1 MEDDKS
7 KIYDQ
12 EAPALEPVPY
22 EKAVVQDSPMV
33 NKQFLH
39 YCTSRTETDQFGA
52 ELDMDP

>member
-1 MEDDKS
+1 MEDNKS
-7 KIYDQ
+7 RNYDQ

-33 NKQFLH
+33 SKQLR